1 MQYLIVEHII
11 ASNSTYIC
19 YPNAILEAQIRLVQI
34 VDFRKQAT

>member
-19 YPNAILEAQIRLVQI
+19 YPNTILETPVRLVQV
-34 VDFRKQAT
+34 VDLRKQAT